1 MNKDRRKAIAALVTD
16 LEAIQGQAQD
26 IVDQIDTLVDEEQE
40 YYDNMPESF
49 QNGEKGS
56 AAEAARDA
64 LQNAH
69 DELES
74 FDFDTIINY
83 LNEAAGQ

>member
-1 MNKDRRKAIAALVTD
+1 MNKDRRKAIAALVTE
-16 LEAIQGQAQD
+16 LEALQGKLGD
-26 IVDQIDTLVDEEQE
+26 VRDQIDTLGEEEQD

-64 LQNAH
+64 LQNAY

-74 FDFDTIINY
+74 FDFGTVINY
-83 LNEAAGQ
+83 LDEATA

>member
-1 MNKDRRKAIAALVTD
+1 MNKDRRKAIAALIVE
-16 LEAIQGQAQD
+16 LEALQGKRED
-26 IVDQIDTLVDEEQE
+26 ILGQIDTLIDEEQE

-64 LQNAH
+64 LQNAY

-74 FDFDTIINY
+74 FDFGTVINY
-83 LNEAAGQ
+83 LDEATA